1 MTELP
6 MASRP
11 MFLEEFTPL
20 IGCSFIA
27 DCEPKS
33 VEIVLVEAY
42 ALRESAAVSRP
53 PFMLIF
59 HTPPEYML
67 GDGNYILRC
76 GKWGPD
82 QISIWSAIPPADAQP
97 GFYYQAVFN

>member
-1 MTELP
+1 MTDTPLP
-6 MASRP
+6 SRP
-11 MFLEEFTPL
+11 MLLEEFTPL
-20 IGCSFIA
+20 IGRSFSA
-27 DCEPKS
+27 ECDPKS
-33 VEIVLVEAY
+33 VDITLVEAY
-42 ALRESAAVSRP
+42 ALRDSGAALRP

-67 GDGNYILRC
+67 GDGIYIMRC

-82 QISIWSAIPPADAQP
+82 QISIGSALPPTQAMP

>member
-1 MTELP
+1 MTDLP
-6 MASRP
+6 MTTRP
-11 MFLEEFTPL
+11 MVLEEFTPL
-20 IGCSFIA
+20 IGLSFSA

-33 VEIVLVEAY
+33 VEITLVEAY
-42 ALRESAAVSRP
+42 ALPANPAAPRP

-67 GDGNYILRC
+67 GDGSYVLRC
-76 GKWGPD
+76 RNWGPD
-82 QISIWSAIPPADAQP
+82 QISIWSSIPPVQAEP